1 MNAAEVEH
9 VYGEGKLVAIIVPHE
24 YNPPTTDF
32 VTTNDR
38 NLQVGFI
45 KYPAGGTIQPH
56 VHLPLERHLVGTGE
70 VLIVRSGKME
80 VSLFDDSRR
89 LVRQRTLS
97 AGDILV
103 LVSGGHGFR
112 MSEDTVLVEVKQGP
126 YTGLAEK
133 ERFEP

>member
-9 VYGEGKLVAIIVPHE
+9 VYGDGKLVAIIVSHE
-24 YNPPTTDF
+24 YDPPTTDF

-38 NLQVGFI
+38 SLQVGFI

-56 VHLPLERHLVGTGE
+56 VHLPLERRLVGTGE

-112 MSEDTVLVEVKQGP
+112 MSEDTVLIEVKQGP
-126 YTGLAEK
+126 YTALAEK